1 MILNI
6 IKRKGN
12 AKETD
17 KMLLEATQLLLKNTT
32 KIFNYP
38 IISSIYYF
46 LKITL
51 ASSDHVALLLTVQST
66 DQDIQHMA
74 LCLQISAISMK
85 CAEVRLLQSWGS
97 PDLPVRRKHRAAV
110 LQLSWQGSDMWPLWL
125 RYQKCWKARSSW
137 RKLLISPSQSAG
149 SADFNP

>member
-46 LKITL
+46 LLKITL

-85 CAEVRLLQSWGS
+85 CAEVRLLQS
-97 PDLPVRRKHRAAV
+97 
-110 LQLSWQGSDMWPLWL
+110 
-125 RYQKCWKARSSW
+125 
-137 RKLLISPSQSAG
+137 
-149 SADFNP
+149 